1 MPIRKTDAG
10 WYWGSKGPF
19 STKSKAQAVA
29 RAAYA
34 NGYKDQG
41 NTMKFS
47 VERTGPD
54 PVMQFVMC
62 LLHSVTGAHIL
73 HLASRSYSQHKALE
87 AFYTEIGDHVDDF
100 VEAFQG
106 KYGLLTDYT
115 SGFEPPTDPLDYLIY
130 LKNEV
135 ATLRDTEGFPQDS
148 ELQNI
153 TDEIAQLIDSTIYK
167 LRFLK

>member
-1 MPIRKTDAG
+1 MPLAKRDNG
-10 WYWGSKGPF
+10 WYWGGKGPF
-19 STKSKAQAVA
+19 PTKAKAQSVA

-34 NGYKDQG
+34 SGYSKQG

-47 VERTGPD
+47 VEKTGND

-73 HLASRSYSQHKALE
+73 HLISQSYSQHKALE
-87 AFYTEIGDHVDDF
+87 TYYTEIGDHVDDF

-106 KYGLLTDYT
+106 KYGLLTNFT
-115 SGFEPPTDPLDYLIY
+115 SGFEPPNDALEYLTY
-130 LKNEV
+130 LKEEV
-135 ATLRDTEGFPQDS
+135 YTLRYTDGFPEDT
-148 ELQNI
+148 ELQNL
-153 TDEIAQLIDSTIYK
+153 TDEIAQLIDSTLYK